1 MEKDID
7 KIAKYRYTDI
17 DNPRM
22 KEGRKGVFFMSKIS
36 VIGAGSVG
44 ATVAND
50 LMIQGVASEIV
61 LIDINKKKAIGE
73 ALDIYQ
79 GAPFHSPAIVRSGDY
94 EDAAGSDIV
103 VITCGMAR
111 KPGMTRLDLAQT
123 NVNILKDVARNVV
136 KYASNAVYVIVSNP
150 VDILTYVFTKIS
162 GLPERQ
168 IIGSGTILDTSR
180 LQSELAKRF
189 HISPKNVHAHVYGE
203 HGDSSFVPWSLVHIA
218 NNHVDAYKES
228 SPDRDRIDWNQ
239 DYEDV
244 EQFVKKSGGM
254 IIENKGATF
263 YAVAMSVCHICKC
276 IFSGAGTALTVST
289 MMHGEYG
296 VSDVCLSVLS
306 LVDRDG
312 VRGKILNK
320 LTDEEVQKLQRSA
333 EKLKSVIDQIEF

>member
-1 MEKDID
+1 
-7 KIAKYRYTDI
+7 
-17 DNPRM
+17 
-22 KEGRKGVFFMSKIS
+22 MSKIT

-61 LIDINKKKAIGE
+61 LVDINKKKAIGE

-79 GAPFHSPAIVRSGDY
+79 GAPFHSPAIVRPGDY
-94 EDAAGSDIV
+94 EDAEGSDIV
-103 VITCGMAR
+103 VITCGIAR
-111 KPGMTRLDLAQT
+111 KPGMSRLDLAQT
-123 NVNILKDVARNVV
+123 NVNILKDVATNVV
-136 KYASNAVYVIVSNP
+136 KHAPKAVYVIVSNP

-162 GLPERQ
+162 GLPENQ

-203 HGDSSFVPWSLVHIA
+203 HGDTQFVPWSLVHIA

-239 DYEDV
+239 DYDEV
-244 EQFVKKSGGM
+244 EEFVKKSGGK

-276 IFSGAGTALTVST
+276 IFSSAGTALTIST

-296 VSDVCLSVLS
+296 VEDVCLSVLS
-306 LVDRDG
+306 LVDETG

-320 LTDEEVQKLQRSA
+320 LTPEEVQKLHTSA
-333 EKLKSVIDQIEF
+333 EKLKSVIAQIEI

>member
-1 MEKDID
+1 
-7 KIAKYRYTDI
+7 
-17 DNPRM
+17 
-22 KEGRKGVFFMSKIS
+22 MSKIT

-61 LIDINKKKAIGE
+61 LVDINKKKAIGE

-79 GAPFHSPAIVRSGDY
+79 GAPFHSPAIVRPGDY
-94 EDAAGSDIV
+94 EDAEGSNIV
-103 VITCGMAR
+103 VITCGIAR
-111 KPGMTRLDLAQT
+111 KPGMSRLDLAQT
-123 NVNILKDVARNVV
+123 NVNILKDVAANVV
-136 KYASNAVYVIVSNP
+136 KYAPNAVYVIVSNP

-162 GLPERQ
+162 GLPESQ

-203 HGDSSFVPWSLVHIA
+203 HGDTQFVPWSLVHIA

-228 SPDRDRIDWNQ
+228 SPDRERIDWNQ
-239 DYEDV
+239 DYDEV
-244 EQFVKKSGGM
+244 EEFVKKSGGK

-296 VSDVCLSVLS
+296 VDDVCLSVLS
-306 LVDRDG
+306 LVDENG

-320 LTDEEVQKLQRSA
+320 LTAEEEQKLHASA
-333 EKLKSVIDQIEF
+333 EKLKSVIAQIEI